1 MTVAWLTHA
10 DCLLHNMG
18 DGHPERPERLG
29 ALEDRIIASRLDY
42 LLDRFE
48 APLATREQLL
58 RVHDEGYL
66 QSLERIAPAEG
77 LVAID
82 PDTSMSPGM
91 LQAALRAAGSGV
103 LATDL
108 VMAGRVSSAFCAIR
122 PPGHHAERAAAMGF
136 CFFNN
141 VAIAAAHALA
151 AHGLARVAIV
161 DFDVHHG
168 NGTEDIFRHDPRVL
182 MVSTF
187 QHPFYPGSGVE
198 GRSERMINLPLPAGS
213 GSREFRAAVTGEWL
227 PALDAFAPQ
236 MIFVSAGFDAHRD
249 DGLAML
255 NLVEADYGWVT
266 QQIRAVAQKHAGGK
280 IVSML
285 EGGYDLHVLGRC
297 VAAHLDALCAG

>member
-82 PDTSMSPGM
+82 PDTSMSPGT

-136 CFFNN
+136 CFLNN
-141 VAIAAAHALA
+141 VAVAAAHALA
-151 AHGLARVAIV
+151 AHGLARIAIV

-187 QHPFYPGSGVE
+187 QHPFYPGSGVD

-236 MIFVSAGFDAHRD
+236 MIFISAGFDAHRD

>member
-1 MTVAWLTHA
+1 MSVAWLTHA

-48 APLATREQLL
+48 APLATREHLL

-82 PDTSMSPGM
+82 PDTSMSPGT

-136 CFFNN
+136 CFLNN

-187 QHPFYPGSGVE
+187 QHPFYPGSGVD

-236 MIFVSAGFDAHRD
+236 MIFISAGFDAHRD

>member
-42 LLDRFE
+42 LLERFE

-82 PDTSMSPGM
+82 PDTSMSPGT

-108 VMAGRVSSAFCAIR
+108 VIAGRVSSAFCAIR

-187 QHPFYPGSGVE
+187 QHPFYPGSGVD

-236 MIFVSAGFDAHRD
+236 MIFISAGFDAHRD

-297 VAAHLDALCAG
+297 VAAHLDVLCAG